1 MPFIHNVQFHAVIGL
16 GSGPTTQTKQV
27 PLGQELSLLV
37 YTAHKHHICKPIWKI
52 LSLMWFCILLVVVF
66 FFFLWKQMLIHF
78 KASVPLQK
86 QSQMLAITNTG
97 ESSCTDLAEQ
107 SEKEADGKQHG

>member
-1 MPFIHNVQFHAVIGL
+1 
-16 GSGPTTQTKQV
+16 
-27 PLGQELSLLV
+27 
-37 YTAHKHHICKPIWKI
+37 
-52 LSLMWFCILLVVVF
+52 
-66 FFFLWKQMLIHF
+66 MLIHF

-97 ESSCTDLAEQ
+97 ESSCTDLVEQ